1 MDQRLVTTRWATPD
15 DVDAVVALLPRLAD
29 YELPENREPEMFW
42 GSDAELARRW
52 ARGEA
57 PDSVIKVGCVGEVV
71 KAAAIV
77 TFNADHFSGERNA
90 HLEAIVVAPDAD
102 GLGLGRR
109 LIAEMEAHAATD
121 GAQTMSL
128 HVMGNNH
135 RARHVYERIGYG
147 EEMIRAVK
155 FLGAG

>member
-1 MDQRLVTTRWATPD
+1 M
-15 DVDAVVALLPRLAD
+15 VALLPRLAD
-29 YELPENREPEMFW
+29 YELPANRAPEMFW
-42 GSDAELARRW
+42 GSDAKLARRW
-52 ARGEA
+52 AEGNA
-57 PDSVIKVGCVGEVV
+57 PDSVIKVGCVDDVV

-102 GLGLGRR
+102 GLGLGRQ
-109 LIAEMEAHAATD
+109 LIDEMEQHAADD

-135 RARHVYERIGYG
+135 RARHVYAQIGYG
-147 EEMIRAVK
+147 EEMIRAIK
-155 FLGAG
+155 FLGVD